1 MQPLLHQ
8 DPDRGGCETA
18 YERREPEDV
27 ESDSPRF
34 CLSCLCVRNDGGHRM
49 SRVEEGGVDGETVEL
64 ERYLV
69 QDNKGRVRSGRWLK
83 EEIGLDVECG
93 QHCRK

>member
-8 DPDRGGCETA
+8 DPDRGGRETA

-34 CLSCLCVRNDGGHRM
+34 CLRYLWVRNDGGHRM
-49 SRVEEGGVDGETVEL
+49 SGVEEGGIDGETVEL
-64 ERYLV
+64 ERDLV
-69 QDNKGRVRSGRWLK
+69 QESKGRVRSGRWLK
-83 EEIGLDVECG
+83 EEI
-93 QHCRK
+93 